1 MLARLGAAAGA
12 GVAALIVAAIAL
24 CYFGQAIVFGLEADG
39 MGLAAAH
46 AIAGV
51 IGLVA
56 IGVIGGVVKFLF
68 RRRREV
74 VTVKTTVEPVS
85 PTADAAAQLGGLV
98 AQQLM
103 TNARVHPYG
112 AAGAALAAGLAVGAI
127 PELRALL
134 KGVVKH

>member
-1 MLARLGAAAGA
+1 MARIAAAAGA
-12 GVAALIVAAIAL
+12 AAAALIALAIAL
-24 CYFGQAIVFGLEADG
+24 GYFGEAIILELEARA
-39 MGLAAAH
+39 MSPAAAH

-51 IGLVA
+51 AGLVLIGL
-56 IGVIGGVVKFLF
+56 IGGVLKLLF
-68 RRRREV
+68 SRRRQ
-74 VTVKTTVEPVS
+74 VTVTTTVPVN

-103 TNARVHPYG
+103 TNARQHPYG

-127 PELRALL
+127 PELRDLL